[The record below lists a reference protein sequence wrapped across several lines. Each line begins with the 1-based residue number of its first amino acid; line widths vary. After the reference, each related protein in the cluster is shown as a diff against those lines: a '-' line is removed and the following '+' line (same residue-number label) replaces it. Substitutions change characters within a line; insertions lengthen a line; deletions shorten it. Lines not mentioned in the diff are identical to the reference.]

1 MAKSFQN
8 VFYLG
13 KYRAAKSQIRVI
25 LYNNKI
31 INKFRKI
38 NNSLYNFY
46 QIRFSPNNDCLDIF
60 AIEVLSKLNIP
71 NLSFEEVKLCKGIL
85 TKDEIFG
92 TSMKNN
98 NQEMIN
104 FLRNSIKIS
113 GVV

>member
-13 KYRAAKSQIRVI
+13 KHRAAKSQIRVI

-71 NLSFEEVKLCKGIL
+71 KLSFEKLNFAKESL
-85 TKDEIFG
+85 QK
-92 TSMKNN
+92 MK
-98 NQEMIN
+98 
-104 FLRNSIKIS
+104 FL
-113 GVV
+113 GL